1 MKRTMLLIA
10 LILTVAAGALPAAA
24 QEQKATM
31 HMYQVVLA
39 KHGPAWK
46 SQNTQEGM
54 DLRMQLIE
62 AVKAAAKEGL
72 IVSAGLVNDES
83 DVEFIIVFDV
93 ETKHEVL
100 AILNKAPNVVNGMYT
115 PEIYSWFATEIK
127 PLAAPGAPK

>member
-1 MKRTMLLIA
+1 MKRTLLLIA
-10 LILTVAAGALPAAA
+10 LILTVTAWVLPAVA

-31 HMYQVVLA
+31 HMYQVALA
-39 KHGPAWK
+39 KHGPNWK

-54 DLRMQLIE
+54 DLRIQLIE

-93 ETKHEVL
+93 ETKHEVMAL
-100 AILNKAPNVVNGMYT
+100 LNKAPLVVDGMYT
-115 PEIYSWFATEIK
+115 PEVYSWFATEIQ
-127 PLAAPGAPK
+127 PPVLAK